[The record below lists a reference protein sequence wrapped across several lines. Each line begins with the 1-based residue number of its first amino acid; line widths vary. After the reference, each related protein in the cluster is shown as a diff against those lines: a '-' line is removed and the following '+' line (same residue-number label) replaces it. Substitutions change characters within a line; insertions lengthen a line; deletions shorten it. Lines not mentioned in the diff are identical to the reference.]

1 MATDLKF
8 KVGSVSSNKKPYK
21 TGFENGTIYFA
32 NETATDDI
40 RSYLYLNGKNVV
52 PEMLDVRNGG
62 LGSNLSNANVCSVYI
77 RGNGY
82 STDTVSTKA
91 GAFYAEATNGLPKFD
106 TLPVKVGG
114 TGHTSIP
121 AGALLYGDGANAL
134 KTLTA
139 DYDGMMLIQGS
150 SGPEYIFPNMK
161 WTAATDPATKGPR
174 FDFAFGESYTQSQD
188 RCIPAA
194 TQLTSGVVTTG
205 EQFFSGEKHFLNDIY
220 THNIY
225 PREASTYGL
234 GSWGNPWGYIYT
246 NDFRVIGPKT
256 HPTLSVCCIGDGTP
270 NNQGRYCQHIY
281 VGTYDDYSYG
291 TIHIGSS
298 WGGWT
303 AGTTIESLAANS
315 YKWIAFPNYS
325 GLAMVLDYYDDT
337 ALIQNKNE
345 KLYDIPLLYNGVND
359 FDIHSERVG
368 GIQFLD
374 YYGTSSAVGKSY
386 LILGNNLSGASGNK
400 EGRIRL
406 YGNDTYYSELRT
418 NDTNAGNYIISLPAA
433 NGELV
438 YHTEDVAQGGPTSTT
453 TPTDYNLIK
462 VNATGKIIVDNS
474 TSVASGDGELMYLSS
489 GKLIKSTAGI
499 GGTGKPVYVTNGTL
513 TECTGSS
520 VFSNFTST
528 PGTSGETLSITV
540 AGQNRTVTLDAA
552 NASQGGVVTTGTQT
566 LAGAKTFTGVTS
578 FTNTTAASSYST
590 GAVKISGG
598 LGVAGSIYTN
608 TNLNVAGTGTFAGDV
623 TIKGGELYLGTSTE
637 QCTFS
642 YNASTDTLTLSFP

>member
-8 KVGSVSSNKKPYK
+8 KVGSVSSNKNPYK

-82 STDTVSTKA
+82 STDTISTKA
-91 GAFYAEATNGLPKFD
+91 GAFYAEAANGLPKFD

-114 TGHTSIP
+114 TGHTTIP
-121 AGALLYGDGANAL
+121 AGALLYGDGTNAL

-139 DYDGMMLIQGS
+139 AYDGMMLVQGD
-150 SGPEYIFPNMK
+150 GHPVYIYPNMK
-161 WTAATDPATKGPR
+161 WTAATDPTTKGPR
-174 FDFAFGESYTQSQD
+174 FDFAFGESYTQDQD

-194 TQLTSGVVTTG
+194 TQLTSGIVTTG

-225 PREASTYGL
+225 PREASAYQL
-234 GSWGNPWGYIYT
+234 GSWNNPWGWIMTNRFFVRSKNSESLGMWTYETSYNDVQTYT
-246 NDFRVIGPKT
+246 LNIG
-256 HPTLSVCCIGDGTP
+256 H
-270 NNQGRYCQHIY
+270 
-281 VGTYDDYSYG
+281 YDDHSYG
-291 TIHIGSS
+291 VIAIGSGMGEDS
-298 WGGWT
+298 YNNYSNISSAALGGSRNF
-303 AGTTIESLAANS
+303 IL
-315 YKWIAFPNYS
+315 PNFS
-325 GLAMVLDYYDDT
+325 GLAMVLQYYDDT
-337 ALIQNKNE
+337 ALISNRNE
-345 KLYDIPLLYNGVND
+345 KLYSIPLLSDGSSDYD
-359 FDIHSERVG
+359 LYLDHVG

-374 YYGTSSAVGKSY
+374 YYGTTSATGKSY
-386 LILGNNLSGASGNK
+386 LILGNNLSTANGNK

-406 YGNDTYYSELRT
+406 YGNDTYYSELRA

-462 VNATGKIIVDNS
+462 VNAAGQIVVDNS

-489 GKLIKSTAGI
+489 GKLVKSTAGI
-499 GGTGKPVYVTNGTL
+499 GGAGNPVYVTNGTL

-520 VFSNFTST
+520 VFSNFAST
-528 PGTSGETLSITV
+528 PGVNGETLSITV

-552 NASQGGVVTTGTQT
+552 NASQGGVVTTGAQT

-623 TIKGGELYLGTSTE
+623 TIKGGELYLGTSAE